1 MHNRAIS
8 KKALNTEDCLEIAAG
23 ISDLKYHQD
32 PDINV
37 VQGFKL
43 HKDNANIMF
52 SIAKQVFRGVALT
65 DKQYVLAKK
74 LLLEYYQD
82 QFEAHG
88 IDLKEAVEKLRSP
101 LRKIDSSHWI
111 KRVKR
116 KDRYNFEHD
125 TVAIRFPFN
134 KKVIKYIEELKNNND
149 KEYAYDKHTH
159 YFPYKEKYIWKLVNI
174 ANKFENKFEIDEAVL
189 NVYDVLKS
197 FNQNPQDYIPGIYNF
212 NFKHLPEKAQD
223 ICLLELGQPN
233 YQNLYQYYDRK
244 DYYGL
249 VHFDETALSKS
260 RKNLTTLTN
269 KVLNREGNLICVNSN
284 TWQVS
289 QVLEMV
295 DELKRYPLLILLDQN
310 KCYEELSL
318 LNSLFTNYVPRNEMS
333 VMFRMDTK
341 KGNNAIQFNRYVT
354 TWGLNNSVDKNTRI
368 VYISNNKVPKPLLKK
383 GFRPKGIFQIGSK
396 KTPNTINDYVHGH
409 DFIIQYDQD
418 VSPHYGYG
426 YYKADMI

>member
-174 ANKFENKFEIDEAVL
+174 ANKFENKSE
-189 NVYDVLKS
+189 NV
-197 FNQNPQDYIPGIYNF
+197 
-212 NFKHLPEKAQD
+212 
-223 ICLLELGQPN
+223 
-233 YQNLYQYYDRK
+233 
-244 DYYGL
+244 
-249 VHFDETALSKS
+249 
-260 RKNLTTLTN
+260 
-269 KVLNREGNLICVNSN
+269 
-284 TWQVS
+284 
-289 QVLEMV
+289 
-295 DELKRYPLLILLDQN
+295 
-310 KCYEELSL
+310 
-318 LNSLFTNYVPRNEMS
+318 
-333 VMFRMDTK
+333 
-341 KGNNAIQFNRYVT
+341 
-354 TWGLNNSVDKNTRI
+354 
-368 VYISNNKVPKPLLKK
+368 
-383 GFRPKGIFQIGSK
+383 
-396 KTPNTINDYVHGH
+396 
-409 DFIIQYDQD
+409 
-418 VSPHYGYG
+418 
-426 YYKADMI
+426 

>member
-1 MHNRAIS
+1 MHSRAIS

-23 ISDLKYHQD
+23 ISDLKHHTD

-52 SIAKQVFRGVALT
+52 SIAKQVFRGTALT
-65 DKQYVLAKK
+65 DKQYILAKK

-111 KRVKR
+111 KRINK
-116 KDRYNFEHD
+116 KDKYGSEHD
-125 TVAIRFPFN
+125 TIAIRFPFN
-134 KKVIKYIEELKNNND
+134 KKVIKYIEELKNSSD
-149 KEYAYDKHTH
+149 KEYSYEKHTH
-159 YFPYKEKYIWKLVNI
+159 YFRYAEKYIWMLVNI
-174 ANKFENKFEIDEAVL
+174 AGKFENKFDIDQEILDVYKVL
-189 NVYDVLKS
+189 QGFQQS
-197 FNQNPQDYIPGIYNF
+197 PHEYIPGIYNF
-212 NFKHLPEKAQD
+212 DFKHLPNKAVD
-223 ICLLELGQPN
+223 LFLTEVGQPN
-233 YQNLYQYYDRK
+233 YQNLYMYYDRK
-244 DYYGL
+244 DAYGIN
-249 VHFDETALSKS
+249 HFDEVALSKS
-260 RKNLTTLTN
+260 RKDLSTLTN
-269 KVLNREGNLICVNSN
+269 KVLERTGNLICVNSK

-289 QVLEMV
+289 QVLEMI
-295 DELKRYPLLILLDQN
+295 DELKRYPLLVLLEPN
-310 KCYEELSL
+310 KAYEELSMM
-318 LNSLFTNYVPRNEMS
+318 NSLLTNYVPRNEMS

-383 GFRPKGIFQIGSK
+383 GFRPKGIFQIGSR
-396 KTPNTINDYVHGH
+396 KTAHNINDYVHGH